1 MKIGIVNDLPL
12 AVTALQRAV
21 AQDPSLQ
28 VIWVAANWAEAVA
41 RCAEDLPDLVLMD
54 LMMPV
59 MNGVEATRRIMAST
73 PCAIVVVTSD
83 VLHHTSA
90 VFEAMGHGALDAV
103 DTPRLGAEVGA
114 AAPLLRKIKNIGW
127 LLRDRV
133 RAEPAAAVTPTATS
147 APTPLLALGA
157 SAGGPATLAQLL
169 SALPADFPAGIV
181 MVQHVD
187 ATFAP
192 GMAAWLDEQSA
203 LTVRLA
209 QPGDSPRP
217 GVALLA
223 GTNDHLALDE
233 RGRLYYTPEPL
244 AFLYRPSID
253 VFFDSVVQHWTQQA
267 AAVLL
272 TGMGRDGAQGLKR
285 MRERGHYTIAQDEHT
300 SAVYGMPKAAAALG
314 AARDILPI
322 DAIAPALVRYFR

>member
-1 MKIGIVNDLPL
+1 MMIGIVNDMPL

-28 VIWVAANWAEAVA
+28 VIWVARNGAEAVA
-41 RCAEDLPDLVLMD
+41 HCAEQVPDIVLMD

-59 MNGVEATRRIMAST
+59 MNGVEATRRIMAHT

-83 VLHHTSA
+83 VLHHTKA

-103 DTPRLGAEVGA
+103 DTPTLETGIDT

-133 RAEPAAAVTPTATS
+133 RAES
-147 APTPLLALGA
+147 APLTETAGRGTQAPLLALGA

-169 SALPADFPAGIV
+169 AALPADFPAGIV

-187 ATFAP
+187 ASFAP
-192 GMAAWLDEQSA
+192 GMASWLDEQCV
-203 LTVRLA
+203 LTVRLV
-209 QPGDSPRP
+209 QPGDRPRP

-223 GTNDHLALDE
+223 GTNDHLAADE
-233 RGRLYYTPEPL
+233 RGGLYYTPDPV

-253 VFFDSVVQHWTQQA
+253 VFFHSVAKHWTSPVA
-267 AAVLL
+267 GVLL
-272 TGMGRDGAQGLKR
+272 TGMGRDGADGLAH
-285 MRERGHYTIAQDEHT
+285 MRTCGHYTIAQDERT

-322 DAIAPALVRYFR
+322 EAIAPALIKHFR